1 MMSRLFSLIILSVM
15 SLEPTAAATTVV
27 LSASKDTT
35 LYETVADSG
44 MTITERANGAGDY
57 LFAGRV
63 GFDGN
68 WKLRRAL
75 LEFDIAAAIPAGAI
89 ITYAELRLH
98 LSNAPPDTVPITLFL
113 HRLTIDWGEGATN
126 ATGAEGQGAP
136 SENDDA
142 TWHQRFY
149 GRDPAE
155 TWTNPGAEGDYLAS
169 VSSSTVVGD
178 IETVYSW
185 PCTSE
190 LLADVQTWLD
200 TPASNF
206 GWILLGD
213 AGGFSARRFNSRD
226 SVQNPGI
233 STPPPELIVAY
244 ETAETILTDTF
255 EAEPSCSE

>member
-35 LYETVADSG
+35 LYGPPENSG
-44 MTITERANGAGDY
+44 TFTERANGSGDY

-63 GFDGN
+63 GSEGN
-68 WKLRRAL
+68 WALRRAL
-75 LEFDIAAAIPAGAI
+75 LAFDIAAAIPAGAV

-126 ATGAEGQGAP
+126 ATGPEGQGAP
-136 SENDDA
+136 PENDDA
-142 TWHQRFY
+142 TWFQRFY

-155 TWTNPGAEGDYLAS
+155 LWTNPGAEGDYLAS
-169 VSSSTVVGD
+169 VSSSTVIGD

-233 STPPPELIVAY
+233 STPPPELIITY
-244 ETAETILTDTF
+244 ESAGTILTDMF
-255 EAEPSCSE
+255 ETTSGCSE